1 MVKKPYVENE
11 ENFLETC
18 FWPVKPAGNY
28 VILLTVYSLKWR
40 VSVGKYTSEHHKD
53 SRIVQ
58 LFQDG
63 QYFYHKGLKAYRE
76 RNLSRASKLIQRAI
90 FLEPENT
97 GMLSQLAVIY
107 TEMGFYQQSN
117 ELLDFILKN
126 INEKMT
132 ECYYFKAN
140 NYAHLGLFQEAY
152 KAAETYLKEDPDGE
166 FSEENAE
173 LLDLLDMGEE
183 DQGYSQFDQDDLIL
197 KQDRAKSLLE
207 NGQLQESIAM
217 LEEII
222 SDYPEFWSAYNNLA
236 LAYFYAGDV
245 QKAKTTVFTVLEKSH
260 GNLHALCNL
269 LIFYHYE
276 RRDDKVEALSEQLS
290 NIYPMLFEQRY
301 KLGATLAL
309 VGRYDLGF
317 KWLKSLYRMGFEGDE
332 TFYYWLACSA
342 YYTGRVQFAR
352 SVWKKM
358 QEEYPDD
365 ARMEPWKE
373 RKEKRP
379 VQRPLEERLAA
390 YYISGRKGEKAQLKA
405 VLDSQMAKTPFEDQ
419 FVRLVLYGESGAAVD
434 SKDALLAYRT
444 AKAIEQA
451 DQSAMEQEA
460 MCFWIFHVIQ
470 QIRAYG
476 LQLKNAGG
484 LAAAI
489 YYIWKTEHQE
499 RLTKVETAKIFQIS
513 PRTLS
518 KYERTLKEHL

>member
-1 MVKKPYVENE
+1 MKRNFSKP
-11 ENFLETC
+11 C
-18 FWPVKPAGNY
+18 FCSVKPTRNY

-40 VSVGKYTSEHHKD
+40 VSVGKYTSEDHKKA
-53 SRIVQ
+53 RIVQ

-63 QYFYHKGLKAYRE
+63 QYLYHKGLKAYRE
-76 RNLSRASKLIQRAI
+76 RNLSRARKLIQRAI

-107 TEMGFYQQSN
+107 TEMGYYQQSN

-152 KAAETYLKEDPDGE
+152 KAAETYLKEDPNGE
-166 FSEENAE
+166 FSAENAE
-173 LLDLLDMGEE
+173 LLDLLDMGE
-183 DQGYSQFDQDDLIL
+183 DDSGYSEYDQDDLIL
-197 KQDRAKSLLE
+197 KQDKAKSLLE
-207 NGQLQESIAM
+207 SGELQESIKI

-222 SDYPEFWSAYNNLA
+222 ADYPEFWSAYNNLA
-236 LAYFYAGDV
+236 LAYFYAGDI
-245 QKAKTTVFTVLEKSH
+245 QKAKTTIYDILEKSQ

-276 RRDDKVEALSEQLS
+276 RKDEKVRTLSQQLS
-290 NIYPMLFEQRY
+290 NIYPMLLEQRY
-301 KLGATLAL
+301 KLGATLSL

-342 YYTGRVQFAR
+342 YFTGRTQFAQT
-352 SVWKKM
+352 VWKKM
-358 QEEYPDD
+358 QEEHPS
-365 ARMEPWKE
+365 AGRKEPWKE
-373 RKEKRP
+373 RIEKVP
-379 VQRPLEERLAA
+379 VQRPIEERLAA
-390 YYISGRKGEKAQLKA
+390 YYLSGRKGEKELLKA
-405 VLDSQMAKTPFEDQ
+405 VLDSKMAKTSFEDQ
-419 FVRLVLYGESGAAVD
+419 FVRLVLYGENGTAVT
-434 SKDALLAYRT
+434 SKDARLAYRT
-444 AKAIEQA
+444 AKAIEEA
-451 DQSAMEQEA
+451 DRSAIEQEA

-470 QIRAYG
+470 QIRASG

-489 YYIWKTEHQE
+489 YFIWKTEHQE
-499 RLTKVETAKIFQIS
+499 RLTKAETAKLFRIS
-513 PRTLS
+513 PGTLS

>member
-1 MVKKPYVENE
+1 M
-11 ENFLETC
+11 
-18 FWPVKPAGNY
+18 
-28 VILLTVYSLKWR
+28 
-40 VSVGKYTSEHHKD
+40 GKYTSEHQKNTT
-53 SRIVQ
+53 IVQ

-63 QYFYHKGLKAYRE
+63 QYLYHKGLKAYRE

-90 FLEPENT
+90 FLEPDNT

-126 INEKMT
+126 MNEKMT

-152 KAAETYLKEDPDGE
+152 KAAETYLKEDPNGE
-166 FSEENAE
+166 FSTENAE

-183 DQGYSQFDQDDLIL
+183 GQGFSEYDQDDLIL

-207 NGQLQESIAM
+207 NGQLQESIVM

-222 SDYPEFWSAYNNLA
+222 ADYPEFWSAYNNLA

-245 QKAKTTVFTVLEKSH
+245 QKAKATIFTVLEKSH

-276 RRDDKVEALSEQLS
+276 RKDDKVKELSEQLS
-290 NIYPMLFEQRY
+290 NIYPMLIEQRY
-301 KLGATLAL
+301 KLGATLSL
-309 VGRYDLGF
+309 VGRHDLGF

-332 TFYYWLACSA
+332 TFYYWLSCSA
-342 YYTGRVQFAR
+342 YFTGRTQFAR

-358 QEEYPDD
+358 QEEHPDA

-373 RKEKRP
+373 RREKTP
-379 VQRPLEERLAA
+379 VQRALEERLAA
-390 YYISGRKGEKAQLKA
+390 YYISGRKGEKEQLKA
-405 VLDSQMAKTPFEDQ
+405 VLDSKMAKTTFEDQ
-419 FVRLVLYGESGAAVD
+419 FIRLVLYGENGEAAA
-434 SKDALLAYRT
+434 SKEALLAYRT
-444 AKAIEQA
+444 AKAIEEA
-451 DQSAMEQEA
+451 DRSAIEQEA

-489 YYIWKTEHQE
+489 YFIWKTAHHE
-499 RLTKVETAKIFQIS
+499 RLTKAETAKLFHIS
-513 PRTLS
+513 PGTLS

>member
-1 MVKKPYVENE
+1 MGNIFIIKGSKHTESEIY
-11 ENFLETC
+11 
-18 FWPVKPAGNY
+18 PARA
-28 VILLTVYSLKWR
+28 S
-40 VSVGKYTSEHHKD
+40 S
-53 SRIVQ
+53 
-58 LFQDG
+58 
-63 QYFYHKGLKAYRE
+63 YRE
-76 RNLSRASKLIQRAI
+76 RFFLNLK
-90 FLEPENT
+90 NT

-276 RRDDKVEALSEQLS
+276 RRDDKVDALSEQLS

-460 MCFWIFHVIQ
+460 MCFWIFPCHSADQ
-470 QIRAYG
+470 GLRASAEKCRRACG
-476 LQLKNAGG
+476 SDLL
-484 LAAAI
+484 
-489 YYIWKTEHQE
+489 
-499 RLTKVETAKIFQIS
+499 
-513 PRTLS
+513 
-518 KYERTLKEHL
+518 HLEDGASGAFDKSRNR